1 MIQETLLQAFMDT
14 VKYHHPESRYESLLN
29 SRGQCSNLFHRKHI
43 LQILF
48 DLLKYLPSA
57 TPEEKHS
64 KTFFIRKALS
74 DTGAFVKKES
84 NSPRARIID
93 ASVVLFQTMSDGS
106 IASQTVQEGEVSLE
120 KDVYSES
127 ELPFR
132 DQIGISTEYEGGH
145 LSQPFVITLTYP
157 RTRDL
162 LEFIRIFVP
171 LGEESYP
178 HLDTYHEDCYE
189 PTVSDDDDDECHHP
203 CSLQK
208 FTL

>member
-14 VKYHHPESRYESLLN
+14 VKYHNPQSQYESLLN
-29 SRGQCSNLFHRKHI
+29 SRGQCSNIFHRKHI

-64 KTFFIRKALS
+64 KTFLIRKALS
-74 DTGAFVKKES
+74 DTGAFVKKED

-93 ASVVLFQTMSDGS
+93 ASVVLYQTRSDRS
-106 IASQTVQEGEVSLE
+106 IASQTVQEGEVNLE
-120 KDVYSES
+120 KDLYPES
-127 ELPFR
+127 TLPFG
-132 DQIGISTEYEGGH
+132 DQIGISTDYEGGH
-145 LSQPFVITLTYP
+145 LQQPFVITLTYP
-157 RTRDL
+157 RTHEH

-178 HLDTYHEDCYE
+178 HLDPYHEDCYE
-189 PTVSDDDDDECHHP
+189 NTLSDDDDKCEHP
-203 CSLQK
+203 CSLEN